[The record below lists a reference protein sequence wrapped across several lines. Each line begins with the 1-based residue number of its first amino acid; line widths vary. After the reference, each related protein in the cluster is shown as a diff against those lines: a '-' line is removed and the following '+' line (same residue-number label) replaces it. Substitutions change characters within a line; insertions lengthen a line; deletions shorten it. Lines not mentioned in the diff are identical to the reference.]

1 MKRVGDDTQGATFIS
16 GGDFGTSLDS
26 LLRMYAMYRRGVH
39 LDFLESIFDAFGI
52 TINRIHTAEAF
63 VRACMSHIPPAINI
77 GAYIEALKDVLLSID
92 LEYDDLDSPFLRRL
106 KSTFLGF
113 TAGFPVHLGA
123 TTKCTLIVAYQQM

>member
-52 TINRIHTAEAF
+52 TINRIHSAEAF
-63 VRACMSHIPPAINI
+63 VRACMSHIPPAIDI

-92 LEYDDLDSPFLRRL
+92 LEYDDLDSDGRALSAALEEYISGLYSRL
-106 KSTFLGF
+106 PSTSG
-113 TAGFPVHLGA
+113 GDD
-123 TTKCTLIVAYQQM
+123 

>member
-26 LLRMYAMYRRGVH
+26 LLTMYAMYRRGVH

-63 VRACMSHIPPAINI
+63 VRACMSHIPPAINL
-77 GAYIEALKDVLLSID
+77 GAYIEALNDVLLSID
-92 LEYDDLDSPFLRRL
+92 LEYDDLDSDGRSLSAALEEYISGLYSRL
-106 KSTFLGF
+106 PSASG
-113 TAGFPVHLGA
+113 GDD
-123 TTKCTLIVAYQQM
+123 